1 MDCPP
6 PAAICDCSPVPPKL
20 FVDTWDVAVDAF
32 LDADDSIELLVSEIF
47 LVGELN
53 KGSEE
58 ARAAANEARIER
70 ERTFDLLCK
79 EETPRKTKET
89 EIHTAQLELSV
100 LQQNIESQVEALTE
114 KDREI
119 AALKKHLSA
128 IADENR
134 SLLQDSLQQSD
145 ELS

>member
-1 MDCPP
+1 MRVDVDCPP
-6 PAAICDCSPVPPKL
+6 PAAICDCSPVPPTL

-47 LVGELN
+47 IVGELN
-53 KGSEE
+53 KGLEE

-89 EIHTAQLELSV
+89 EIYTAQLELSV
-100 LQQNIESQVEALTE
+100 LQQNI
-114 KDREI
+114 
-119 AALKKHLSA
+119 
-128 IADENR
+128 
-134 SLLQDSLQQSD
+134 
-145 ELS
+145 